1 MATRR
6 DGARVLVVRQFQY
19 PLDPRVRREVATL
32 LAAGHHVDVVC
43 QQGPGEPRFERGGR
57 LRVYRLPIGRW
68 RSRPLT
74 QLAEYIA
81 FFAVALVVVTVMHV
95 RRRYDVV
102 QVNTLPDVLVFT
114 ALVPKLT
121 GARVV
126 IDLHECTPEFFA
138 TKFRVDMDSPVARVA
153 AALEQASIRFADR
166 AITCAGP
173 QKEVFERRGAQ
184 PGKIEVVLNGS
195 DETVFSPT
203 NARRPPDDAL
213 FVIVCHGTIEER
225 YGLDTI
231 IDAVALVADD
241 LPDVRARIIG
251 DGSIVDDLKQRA
263 ADHGIADRIEFSGGF
278 LPLDDL
284 VDELGAADAG
294 VVAMKRD
301 AFRDLTLCNKLY
313 DFVAMRKPAIVSRT
327 RSVEVS
333 FPSDAFALF
342 EAGDAVDLARA
353 IRRVHD
359 DPELRAALVEKAA
372 AAVETHRWPAQQPKY
387 LAALGLSGS

>member
-1 MATRR
+1 MTADAER
-6 DGARVLVVRQFQY
+6 AQVLVVRQFQY

-32 LAAGHHVDVVC
+32 LAAGHNVDVIC
-43 QQGPGEPRFERGGR
+43 QRGRGEARFERVGR
-57 LRVYRLPIGRW
+57 LRVYRLPVSRW
-68 RSRPLT
+68 RGHPLA
-74 QLAEYIA
+74 QLVEYLA
-81 FFAVALVVVTVMHV
+81 FFVAAFVAVSVLHA

-126 IDLHECTPEFFA
+126 IDLHECMPEFFA
-138 TKFRVDMDSPVARVA
+138 TKFGVAMSSPLARVV
-153 AALEQASIRFADR
+153 AALEQASIRFADH
-166 AITCAGP
+166 AITCAVP
-173 QKEVFERRGAQ
+173 QKEAFEGRGAA
-184 PGKIEVVLNGS
+184 PGKIDVVLNGS
-195 DETVFSPT
+195 DETVFSPAK
-203 NARRPPDDAL
+203 ARRAPDDAK

-251 DGSIVDDLKQRA
+251 DGSMRDELKQRA
-263 ADHGIADRIEFSGGF
+263 ADLGIADRVEFSDGF
-278 LPLDDL
+278 LPLDEL

-333 FPSDAFALF
+333 FPPDAFALF
-342 EAGDAVDLARA
+342 EAGDAADLARA
-353 IRRVHD
+353 IRQVHD
-359 DPELRAALVEKAA
+359 DAELRTALVDRARL
-372 AAVETHRWPAQQPKY
+372 AVETHRWPVQQPRY
-387 LAALGLSGS
+387 LAALGLSAG

>member
-1 MATRR
+1 MASQR

-43 QQGPGEPRFERGGR
+43 QKGPGQPGFERDGR

-68 RSRPLT
+68 RARPLT
-74 QLAEYIA
+74 QLAEYVV
-81 FFAVALVVVTVMHV
+81 FFAVAFVVVTAMHL

-102 QVNTLPDVLVFT
+102 QVNTLPDVLVFS

-138 TKFRVDMDSPVARVA
+138 TKFGVDMTSPVARVA
-153 AALEQASIRFADR
+153 GALEQASIRFADS

-173 QKEVFERRGAQ
+173 QKEAFERRGAP
-184 PGKIEVVLNGS
+184 PGKIAVVLNGS
-195 DETVFSPT
+195 DESVFSPT
-203 NARRPPDDAL
+203 NARGRPDDAH
-213 FVIVCHGTIEER
+213 FVVVCHGTIEER

-231 IDAVALVADD
+231 IDAVALVAED
-241 LPDVRARIIG
+241 LPAVRARIIG
-251 DGSIVDDLKQRA
+251 DGSIVDELKRRA
-263 ADHGIADRIEFSGGF
+263 ADRGISDRIAFSDGF

-284 VDELGAADAG
+284 VDELAAADAG
-294 VVAMKRD
+294 IVAMKRD

-333 FPSDAFALF
+333 FPEDAFALF
-342 EAGDAVDLARA
+342 EAGDAADLARA

-372 AAVETHRWPAQQPKY
+372 AAVETHRWPTQQPKY
-387 LAALGLSGS
+387 LAALGLSSA